1 MTDENIDDETAE
13 LKQALAA
20 VPKELLL
27 AALSEHSEAISEEGG
42 PRATK
47 VVRAITHAQ
56 SFSGPLPPP
65 QILQRYNDAYP
76 GLANRIVKMAEHEQ
90 SHRHG
95 IESSALTGSIT
106 AEKRGQNYA
115 LAICTLVV
123 LASFGLI
130 WQGHE
135 VSGSI
140 LAGGTLSA
148 LAYVFITGR
157 KEKQASESP
166 KDSPGS

>member
-1 MTDENIDDETAE
+1 MTDKTPDDDIVE

-20 VPKELLL
+20 VPRHILLE
-27 AALSEHSEAISEEGG
+27 ALSEHLETTSEGEFEPKEI
-42 PRATK
+42 AT
-47 VVRAITHAQ
+47 VRAISHTQ

-65 QILQRYNDAYP
+65 QILQQYNDAHP
-76 GLANRIVKMAEHEQ
+76 GLADRIVTMAESEQ
-90 SHRHG
+90 AHRHG
-95 IESSALTGSIT
+95 VENTALSGSIG

-115 LAICTLVV
+115 LTICTLVV

-135 VSGSI
+135 VSGSV
-140 LAGGTLSA
+140 LAAGTLSA

-157 KEKQASESP
+157 RDKKSSEP
-166 KDSPGS
+166 ADD

>member
-1 MTDENIDDETAE
+1 MTEESEGDEVAE

-20 VPKELLL
+20 VPKDMLLE
-27 AALSEHSEAISEEGG
+27 ALSQHLEPEAIDENPTSK
-42 PRATK
+42 TT
-47 VVRAITHAQ
+47 VRAITHSQ

-65 QILQRYNDAYP
+65 QVLQQYNDAHP
-76 GLANRIVKMAEHEQ
+76 GLADRIVTMAENEQ
-90 SHRHG
+90 THRHG
-95 IESSALTGSIT
+95 IENTALTGSIN

-157 KEKQASESP
+157 KGKNLPETADDDSE
-166 KDSPGS
+166 